1 LRADEVAAIAG
12 VPLLA
17 SMKPHPRLAEQIELG
32 GLRLPRR
39 SALAMAARRVL
50 SVLPAHLADRPEG
63 VAA

>member
-1 LRADEVAAIAG
+1 
-12 VPLLA
+12 
-17 SMKPHPRLAEQIELG
+17 MKPHPRLAEQIELG